1 MKSKSITELPFMG
14 AKVKK
19 RTEFSSP
26 KNNRGSVVLLLDLLF
41 VAFGI
46 AILVSALLSNKD
58 ILAAILRG

>member
-1 MKSKSITELPFMG
+1 MKSKTELPKE

-26 KNNRGSVVLLLDLLF
+26 KKNKGFIVLLLDILF

-46 AILVSALLSNKD
+46 AILVSALLRKKD
-58 ILAAILRG
+58 IAAAILRG